1 MTDIEIP
8 LFKERG
14 GKRTR
19 GYRFFEI
26 LPGTLS
32 IGAIVVLIV
41 LSIFTPFWASVYV
54 LVIVLFM
61 FVRACGIAFRT
72 VQGRILLRR
81 TEKVNWSK
89 WLSELENPA
98 KFAKKRQKN
107 PHSREFGLRQHMLNL
122 QHLSEI
128 QDEFPRPSQIYH
140 GVIIAL
146 YNEGYEV
153 LGPTLKTV
161 LDSDYDPKHLFVV
174 IAYEAR
180 GGEAAK
186 ATVAS
191 ANKDFKGKF
200 ADLLIVE
207 HPVDLPDEVIG
218 KGSNI
223 TFAGKR
229 FAEYIEKNKINPDD
243 VIITTLDCDNRPHPK
258 YFSYLT
264 YEWIMTPNRQRVA
277 FQPIALFTNNIWD
290 APAPMRVIAASNS
303 FWNVIS
309 TMRPHMLRNFASHA
323 QGLAALIGMNFW
335 STRTIVEDGHQYW
348 RSFFY
353 LDGDYEVVP
362 IRIGIGQD
370 AVLSNTYRKT
380 LKAQFIQLRR
390 WAYGASDVAYVAH
403 NLLRKDC
410 TIGFFAGWLRFLRLL
425 ESHFTQACIAPI
437 VAIGAWVPLYL
448 NSEAAHRTIIANDL
462 PLVVAQIQQIAIIG
476 LFITVCVS
484 ITMLPPRPKRYKK
497 SKGIIMVLQWVLMPI
512 NAIVYSSASAYTAQI
527 RLMLGKYMEKFD
539 ITEKAIKK

>member
-8 LFKERG
+8 LFKDRG
-14 GKRTR
+14 GKRTPL
-19 GYRFFEI
+19 YRFFEI
-26 LPGTLS
+26 LPSMLS
-32 IGAIVVLIV
+32 IGAIIILIL

-61 FVRACGIAFRT
+61 FVRAGGIAFRT
-72 VQGRILLRR
+72 VHGRMILRK
-81 TEKVNWSK
+81 TEKINWSK
-89 WLSELENPA
+89 WLAELENPA
-98 KFAKKRQKN
+98 LFIKKYQKN
-107 PHSREFGLRQHMLNL
+107 LHSHEFGLRQHLLNL
-122 QHLSEI
+122 QHLS
-128 QDEFPRPSQIYH
+128 DPKAEFLRPSQIYH

-146 YNEGYEV
+146 FNESYDV
-153 LGPTLKTV
+153 LGPTLKTI
-161 LDSDYDPKHLFVV
+161 LNSDYDPEHLFVI
-174 IAYEAR
+174 IAYEER

-186 ATVAS
+186 QTITS
-191 ANKDFKGKF
+191 AKKAYQGKF
-200 ADLLIVE
+200 ADLLITE
-207 HPVDLPDEVIG
+207 HPSDLADEIIG

-229 FAEYIEKNKINPDD
+229 FAEYIKNKNINPDD

-264 YEWIMTPNRQRVA
+264 YEWIMTPNRQRAA

-309 TMRPHMLRNFASHA
+309 TMRPHTLRNFASHA
-323 QGLAALIGMNFW
+323 QGLTALIGMNFW

-353 LDGDYEVVP
+353 FDGDYEVVP
-362 IRIGIGQD
+362 LRIGVGQD

-380 LKAQFIQLRR
+380 LKAQFFQLRR
-390 WAYGASDVAYVAH
+390 WAYGASDIAYVAR
-403 NLLRKDC
+403 NLLRKDR
-410 TIGFFAGWLRFLRLL
+410 TVSFFAGWSRFFRLL
-425 ESHFTQACIAPI
+425 EAHFTQACIAPI

-476 LFITVCVS
+476 LFITVCIS

-497 SKGIIMVLQWVLMPI
+497 SKGIIMILQWVLMPI

-527 RLMLGKYMEKFD
+527 RLLTGRYMEKFD
-539 ITEKAIKK
+539 VTEKIVKK